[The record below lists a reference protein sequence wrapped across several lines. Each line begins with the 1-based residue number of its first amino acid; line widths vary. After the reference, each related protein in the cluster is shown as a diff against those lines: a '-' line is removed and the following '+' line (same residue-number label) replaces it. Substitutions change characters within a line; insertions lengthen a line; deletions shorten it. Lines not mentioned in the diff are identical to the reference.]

1 MSKSGFLY
9 TTVEFSCKG
18 IGDGLVWTVARN
30 SLTDVVKQQRNI
42 TVTTSNISDT
52 WSSNLTI
59 YALPIND
66 KIEIACI
73 VHSFHPNS
81 TPNYTVAA
89 KEVKL
94 TVTGY

>member
-1 MSKSGFLY
+1 M
-9 TTVEFSCKG
+9 
-18 IGDGLVWTVARN
+18 VWTVAHN
-30 SLTDVVKQQRNI
+30 NLTDVVKQQHNI
-42 TVTTSNISDT
+42 NVTTTSNKSGNC

-59 YALPIND
+59 HALPINN

-81 TPNYTVAA
+81 APNYTVAA

-94 TVTGY
+94 TVKGY